1 MKLNAEDASFEKI
14 GFVVSLVVLSLL
26 YGYGARV
33 FGWFPSS
40 ILERARTQ
48 ARNVFS
54 SPDFVAPRVYD
65 GSGVR
70 TSDSS
75 QIESGLTLIAKHWR
89 DLGWQQGIRLI
100 DRDGSVLHE
109 WRVDP
114 MKIFAGNRFARSNQ
128 TPRALEERVVHGVHL
143 FPDGD
148 ILFNLDYVGAVRLDA
163 CGDVVWQLPEGTH
176 HSIERADDGTFWIPG
191 ASADVRRASPAHPDG
206 HPGLVRPV
214 YHDRILRVTADGDV
228 LDEINVLDLLY
239 ENGLERHVVK
249 ARQVNAE
256 DVTHLNDVEP
266 LRKSLA
272 AQHPL
277 FEAGD
282 LLVSLRNLDLVFVF
296 DPGSRRVKW
305 DASLPFIHQH
315 DPDFMADGWIG
326 VFDNNRDF
334 TGRGTML
341 GGSRVIALKPGTDST
356 RVLYPRTRSRP
367 FYSDIL
373 GKWQQLENGNLL
385 LTEGRPGRLLE
396 VTVDGR
402 VVWEWIGEPYEESE
416 VAEVS
421 EGTRYAMSPADV
433 ASWPCSPG
441 DIGNAEAGASGT
453 GGPEGE

>member
-1 MKLNAEDASFEKI
+1 MKFNAEDASFEKI
-14 GFVVSLVVLSLL
+14 GFVVSLVILSLL

-40 ILERARTQ
+40 MLERARSQ
-48 ARNVFS
+48 ARDVFS
-54 SPDFVAPRVYD
+54 PPDFVAPRVYD

-75 QIESGLTLIAKHWR
+75 QMELGLTLIAKHWR
-89 DLGWQQGIRLI
+89 DLGWQQGIRLV
-100 DRDGSVLHE
+100 DTDGNVVHE

-114 MKIFAGNRFARSNQ
+114 AQIFAGTSFAKSRQ
-128 TPRALEERVVHGVHL
+128 TPRAMEERVVHGVHL

-163 CGDVVWQLPEGTH
+163 CGEVVWQLSERTH

-191 ASADVRRASPAHPDG
+191 ASDEVRRASPAHPDG
-206 HPGLVRPV
+206 HPGLVRSV
-214 YHDRILRVTADGDV
+214 YHDRILRVTANGDV

-239 ENGLERHVVK
+239 ENGLERHLIK
-249 ARQVNAE
+249 ARQLNAE

-266 LRKSLA
+266 LRESLA
-272 AQHPL
+272 DQHPL

-315 DPDFMADGWIG
+315 DPDFMSDGWIG

-334 TGRGTML
+334 TDRGTML

-356 RVLYPRTRSRP
+356 RVLYPRSRSDS
-367 FYSDIL
+367 FYTETL

-385 LTEGRPGRLLE
+385 LTEGRAGRILE
-396 VTVDGR
+396 VTADGR

-421 EGTRYAMSPADV
+421 EGTRYPLSQADV
-433 ASWPCSPG
+433 ASWPCSPRYEG
-441 DIGNAEAGASGT
+441 TTDAGAPGAGGSGR
-453 GGPEGE
+453 